1 MTESNV
7 LFEVSQGVA
16 TLTLN
21 DAARLNPLT
30 TELLRDSMAALQRVH
45 EERDIRVLVL
55 TAKGRGFCVGAD
67 LTALGAVG
75 HGAATAAAGAATDVG
90 AKLSEIHAPA
100 TGLATA
106 VGDLMEQG
114 GNPFVTALR
123 ELPVPVLCAIN
134 GVLAGGGVGVALAA
148 DVTIAARSAYF
159 YLPFVPAL
167 GLVPD
172 MGSAWFLQRAVGRSR
187 ALALSLLGERL
198 SAEQAMQWGLI
209 WSCVDDAELAA
220 ETQRIA
226 TRLAALPAHSALETR
241 ALFDH
246 AEAARLPEQLRYE
259 AERQRELITGPA
271 FAEGLA
277 AFAAKRKPMFN
288 SR

>member
-1 MTESNV
+1 MTEPSV
-7 LFEVSQGVA
+7 LFEVNQGVA

-30 TELLRDSMAALQRVH
+30 TELLRDGLAALQRVR
-45 EERDIRVLVL
+45 EVRDIRVLVL

-67 LTALGAVG
+67 LTALGAV
-75 HGAATAAAGAATDVG
+75 TQSAG
-90 AKLSEIHAPA
+90 APA
-100 TGLATA
+100 TGLAAA
-106 VGDLMEQG
+106 VGALMEQG

-134 GVLAGGGVGVALAA
+134 GVVAGGGVGIALAA
-148 DVTIAARSAYF
+148 DVIIAARSAYF

-198 SAEQAMQWGLI
+198 SAEQALQWGLI
-209 WSCVDDAELAA
+209 WSCVDDAELASA
-220 ETQRIA
+220 TQRIA
-226 TRLAALPAHSALETR
+226 ARLAALPAHSALETR

-259 AERQRELITGPA
+259 AERQREQIAGPA

-277 AFAAKRKPMFN
+277 AFAARRKPVFN